1 MEWVINLVSFDLKN
15 CMFDLE
21 QIDKE
26 SGEDVR
32 YVGLPDCEND
42 AAMYHFFQRAYPSD
56 FKDTAFYEMKRY
68 LRSDAEPSK
77 EFYAGAG
84 VLSYRNAC
92 YLTRTTAFQS
102 EKTQKVLSQ
111 IEGWLE
117 PGAQTIIDLPVR
129 VTEGWM
135 DSADEKVQQVRE
147 VVAQMAVRYP
157 CTVVTSVSCMEKKV
171 RQDTGIAEELKIPY
185 LRWNGTRIPG
195 ASLFEQAQQ
204 DEINYQNHIIALIQK
219 TIESA
224 GETDDSRAL

>member
-1 MEWVINLVSFDLKN
+1 MRWVINLVSFDLKN

-21 QIDKE
+21 QIGKE
-26 SGEDVR
+26 SGAIVR

-42 AAMYHFFQRAYPSD
+42 AAMDHFFQHAYPSD
-56 FKDTAFYEMKRY
+56 FKGIGFSEMKRY
-68 LRSDAEPSK
+68 LQSDAEPSK
-77 EFYAGAG
+77 DFYAGAG

-102 EKTQKVLSQ
+102 EETQKVLSQ

-117 PGAQTIIDLPVR
+117 PGAQTIIDLPAR
-129 VTEGWM
+129 VAEGWM
-135 DSADEKVQQVRE
+135 DSADKKVQQMRE

-157 CTVVTSVSCMEKKV
+157 CIVVTSVSCMEKKV

-185 LRWNGTRIPG
+185 LRWNGTCIPG

-204 DEINYQNHIIALIQK
+204 DEISYQNHIIALIQK
-219 TIESA
+219 TIGSA
-224 GETDDSRAL
+224 GKTDDSRAL